1 MTTANEATIPIVGNL
16 NAFNADAS
24 FLACAAMLAHA
35 RDRHPPIVLIH
46 GSANSAAVWT
56 LWQQALATQ
65 GWSTFAL
72 DLRGHG
78 NSPPVDLAEVRMA
91 DYAADVQRLVQH
103 LAEPPILLGWS
114 MGGLV
119 AMMVAAC
126 GGIAACV
133 TLAPS
138 TPAQREDPAVSLRSG
153 IMKADV
159 YGITSPDP
167 AEQPTM
173 PDLTVEERRIA
184 LASLSLESQ
193 RARDER
199 QRGIVIETLP
209 CPLLIV
215 TGSEDTLWPS
225 SRYDALWLRADRMQM
240 DGASHWGLVLNQRAI
255 TATLPRIVGWL
266 ERLR

>member
-1 MTTANEATIPIVGNL
+1 METCSSPL
-16 NAFNADAS
+16 
-24 FLACAAMLAHA
+24 LACAALLTHA
-35 RDRHPPIVLIH
+35 NQHYPPIILIH
-46 GSANSAAVWT
+46 GSANSATVWT
-56 LWQQALATQ
+56 IWQQELATQ

-78 NSPPVDLAEVRMA
+78 SSPPVDLVDVHMA
-91 DYAADVQRLVQH
+91 DYAEDVQRLAQQLTMAPV
-103 LAEPPILLGWS
+103 LLGWS

-119 AMMVAAC
+119 ALMVAAS

-138 TPAQREDPAVSLRSG
+138 IPARHEDPAVPLRSG
-153 IMKADV
+153 IMMADV
-159 YGITSPDP
+159 YGITSTDP
-167 AEQPTM
+167 TDQPVM
-173 PDLTVEERRIA
+173 PDLTLAERRIA
-184 LASLSLESQ
+184 LASLSPESQ

-215 TGSEDTLWPS
+215 TGSEDTLWPRT
-225 SRYDALWLRADRMQM
+225 RYAALWLQADQLQM
-240 DGASHWGLVLNQRAI
+240 DRASHWGLVLNRQAI

-266 ERLR
+266 ARML